1 MIYIVF
7 HAEKK
12 NTDWHKDVSQ
22 LYLQLTI
29 FRKRVAMIR
38 FSLTTTETVTTTSVN
53 TVQGSVFV
61 MFDEEEVLCRA

>member
-1 MIYIVF
+1 
-7 HAEKK
+7 
-12 NTDWHKDVSQ
+12 
-22 LYLQLTI
+22 
-29 FRKRVAMIR
+29 MIR